1 MQNDDSLWTDGG
13 DSVVLVPWADM
24 LNHSSS
30 AGRESCLKYDHS
42 RGIAY
47 LSAHKSYKEGE
58 QVFDSY
64 GPNLSPSQ
72 LLLDYGFVD
81 EENQNYCVDL
91 PVSVPV

>member
-1 MQNDDSLWTDGG
+1 
-13 DSVVLVPWADM
+13 M

-47 LSAHKSYKEGE
+47 LKSHKSYKEGE

-64 GPNLSPSQ
+64 GPNPSPSQ

-91 PVSVPV
+91 PVSMSVWI